1 MKPQKIQAEAASRV
15 ETEGADVNE
24 AKTFEIATTSLV
36 IDENGIAQVAMNV
49 GHFSV
54 ADHHW
59 IAWVVVRLQ
68 NNMVNCCRLL
78 GHVPSERL

>member
-1 MKPQKIQAEAASRV
+1 MV
-15 ETEGADVNE
+15 
-24 AKTFEIATTSLV
+24 TTSPV

-54 ADHHW
+54 AAHHG
-59 IAWVVVRLQ
+59 IAWVVVSLQ
-68 NNMVNCCRLL
+68 SNMVNCCRLL